1 MESALSP
8 YQQRLAHERARP
20 ASSITY
26 HFGLKCCCFLSSYL
40 LWARPPD
47 GIPGRLSRAIG
58 LGCPRFLR
66 QLSLLLPGRGPP
78 RLTGTGAPGVLQKWV
93 FQCLSCFCGSC
104 WSSAPIRSQPASG
117 PTPSLIPKRPES
129 TVQVRNAPVPGSFTE
144 YTVSLGHHVHSL
156 SPCIS
161 LSFQVHKLYRRQ
173 TASYSSRFQSSPN
186 TLRNANK

>member
-1 MESALSP
+1 MPEGECALSP
-8 YQQRLAHERARP
+8 YQQRLVHERARP

-47 GIPGRLSRAIG
+47 GSRDVSRAIG
-58 LGCPRFLR
+58 LNCPRFLR

-117 PTPSLIPKRPES
+117 PTPSLMPKRPES
-129 TVQVRNAPVPGSFTE
+129 TVRVPNAPCQHP
-144 YTVSLGHHVHSL
+144 LL
-156 SPCIS
+156 
-161 LSFQVHKLYRRQ
+161 
-173 TASYSSRFQSSPN
+173 
-186 TLRNANK
+186 NKQ